1 MRDIVESFL
10 KSTCFK
16 VFYFL
21 LMIIFLVA
29 VIGYGSSPNE
39 SAKNTF
45 MIIEEVCQGLF
56 LVRLVLKL
64 IVLERSEII
73 WNLLDFLTI
82 ASAFIGHNISN
93 DETGKYLLA
102 IRALKLIFMIKEVQ
116 EPNEEVGRFMS
127 SFKKASYILVP
138 ALILIYIYA
147 IIGLYSFLGI
157 QFLT

>member
-1 MRDIVESFL
+1 MRGIVESFL

-82 ASAFIGHNISN
+82 VSAFIGHNISN

-116 EPNEEVGRFMS
+116 ELNEEVGRFMS

>member
-1 MRDIVESFL
+1 M
-10 KSTCFK
+10 
-16 VFYFL
+16 
-21 LMIIFLVA
+21 
-29 VIGYGSSPNE
+29 
-39 SAKNTF
+39 
-45 MIIEEVCQGLF
+45 
-56 LVRLVLKL
+56 VRLVLKL

-82 ASAFIGHNISN
+82 VSAFIGHNISN

-116 EPNEEVGRFMS
+116 ELNEEVGRFMS